1 MVLLH
6 DAVSMEWND
15 IYMDKYICDDMLEYE
30 VSTRAHEWPY
40 EMDTMVNVIPGEKRA
55 SLLSTD
61 RLVNSSCRLRV
72 VCASRGWSGELR
84 HETSQSYQFGHIKE
98 TREWILNKTT
108 STLGLSYEGSSKK
121 RKNTY
126 LWTRCGVYVYGSQR
140 AQYKGSAEQKVTK
153 SCRARKEGRSFF
165 TFLSIGAVSFR
176 IRVEPELTEGSTHPL
191 EKSLISSLTRAPPYS
206 DQITFRKYPR
216 LCENGHPLFRGS
228 APFFSLLRL

>member
-6 DAVSMEWND
+6 DAVSMEWSD

-61 RLVNSSCRLRV
+61 RLVNSSCKLRV
-72 VCASRGWSGELR
+72 VCASRGWSVELR
-84 HETSQSYQFGHIKE
+84 HETSQTYQFGHIKE

-126 LWTRCGVYVYGSQR
+126 LWTRCGSGCCILEHIYDLFLGVVSIWEMMREMNFIRSGDISR
-140 AQYKGSAEQKVTK
+140 LRFAILKV
-153 SCRARKEGRSFF
+153 
-165 TFLSIGAVSFR
+165 
-176 IRVEPELTEGSTHPL
+176 LT
-191 EKSLISSLTRAPPYS
+191 LTN
-206 DQITFRKYPR
+206 
-216 LCENGHPLFRGS
+216 L
-228 APFFSLLRL
+228 